1 MKNKSESGAAYRLRF
16 LPLIVAAIILAT
28 VAVYD
33 LSQQF
38 SQGAEVISF
47 GKYTRWS
54 LFLTIAAFIY
64 AISMNDTKKE
74 RDEKEEE
81 ARDALLSPEE
91 RAEKLHEKERQ
102 EGETLQKNNI
112 MIRSVHLLLGV
123 LLIIFGI
130 ILLMDRAYLF
140 GAILT
145 ALGVLYTIYSVFLLR
160 KWIALLKFYK
170 EERKENN

>member
-1 MKNKSESGAAYRLRF
+1 MKNKSKSGLAYRLRF
-16 LPLIVAAIILAT
+16 LPLIVAVVILAT
-28 VAVYD
+28 VAISE

-38 SQGAEVISF
+38 QEGADVISF

-64 AISMNDTKKE
+64 AIAMNDTKKE
-74 RDEKEEE
+74 KDEKEEQ
-81 ARDALLSPEE
+81 ARDALLPPEE

-112 MIRSVHLLLGV
+112 IIRSVYLLFSIV
-123 LLIIFGI
+123 LFIGGI
-130 ILLMDRAYLF
+130 SILVDRVDLF
-140 GAILT
+140 GTIIT
-145 ALGVLYTIYSVFLLR
+145 ALGVLSTIYSVFLLR

-170 EERKENN
+170 RDKK

>member
-1 MKNKSESGAAYRLRF
+1 MNMKNKSKYGLAYRLRF
-16 LPLIVAAIILAT
+16 LPLIVAVVILAT
-28 VAVYD
+28 VAISD

-38 SQGAEVISF
+38 REGADVISF

-54 LFLTIAAFIY
+54 LFLTIATFIY
-64 AISMNDTKKE
+64 AISMNDTRKE
-74 RDEKEEE
+74 RGEKEEQ
-81 ARDALLSPEE
+81 ARDALLPPEE

-112 MIRSVHLLLGV
+112 IIRSVHLLLGV

-140 GAILT
+140 GVILT

-160 KWIALLKFYK
+160 KWISLMKFHK
-170 EERKENN
+170 GNKK